1 MIILYKNTLRMIR
14 FESLKS
20 LSTIF
25 IVVVLLG
32 FSSQDLSAQQDPHYT
47 QYMYNMNIVNPA
59 YAGSRGTLSIG
70 VLGRT
75 QWVGLDGA
83 PKTLTGAIHAPVGKN
98 LGAGFSAII
107 DEVGPVK
114 EQNVY
119 ADISYTVSLSE
130 EGRLAF
136 GLKGGVTLFN
146 TNFTNII
153 LPQTPRGADEF
164 FDDNINRTF
173 PNFGAGVYYYNE
185 KFYIGLSAPN
195 FLETLHFEKE
205 NNTITRAAEETH
217 YFLTS
222 GYVFD
227 LSQSTK
233 FKPSVMLKGVQGSP
247 LSVDVSANF
256 LFNDRL
262 EVGANYR
269 LDDSVSLLA
278 NFGVTPSMRI
288 GYAYDLTTTNLG
300 NYNSGTH
307 EAFLLWDI
315 DFSKKNLKSPRFF

>member
-1 MIILYKNTLRMIR
+1 MLILDKKVIGMIR
-14 FESLKS
+14 FQNLTTR
-20 LSTIF
+20 LSVF
-25 IVVVLLG
+25 VLLLVLG
-32 FSSQDLSAQQDPHYT
+32 FTSLDSVAQQDPHYT

-70 VLGRT
+70 LLGRT

-83 PKTLTGAIHAPVGKN
+83 PKTLTGVIHAPVGKN
-98 LGAGFSAII
+98 LGAGFSAIV

-114 EQNVY
+114 EQNIY
-119 ADISYTVSLSE
+119 ADISYTISLSE

-136 GLKGGVTLFN
+136 GLKGGITLFN
-146 TNFTNII
+146 TDFTNIT

-164 FDDNINRTF
+164 FDDNINRSF

-185 KFYIGLSAPN
+185 KFYVGLSAPN

-227 LSQSTK
+227 LSQTTK

-278 NFGVTPSMRI
+278 NFGVTPSLRI

>member
-1 MIILYKNTLRMIR
+1 MFRVSNNSIKMNKRVKNINRLT
-14 FESLKS
+14 
-20 LSTIF
+20 F
-25 IVVVLLG
+25 ILLG
-32 FSSQDLSAQQDPHYT
+32 LLVGFMSYDLEAQQDPHYT

-83 PKTLTGAIHAPVGKN
+83 PQTLTGVIHAPVGKN
-98 LGAGFSAII
+98 LGAGFSAIV

-114 EQNVY
+114 EQNIY
-119 ADISYTVSLSE
+119 ADISYTISLSE

-136 GLKGGVTLFN
+136 GLKGGITLFN
-146 TNFTNII
+146 TDFTNIL

-164 FDDNINRTF
+164 FDDNINRSF

>member
-1 MIILYKNTLRMIR
+1 MRSKQTIVYR
-14 FESLKS
+14 FLVV
-20 LSTIF
+20 F
-25 IVVVLLG
+25 IGLLLG
-32 FSSQDLSAQQDPHYT
+32 LWSQDLGAQQDPQYT
-47 QYMYNMNIVNPA
+47 QYMYNMNVINPA

-70 VLGRT
+70 ILGRT
-75 QWVGLDGA
+75 QWVGIDDA
-83 PKTLTGAIHAPVGKN
+83 PKTVTATIHAPVGKN
-98 LGAGFSAII
+98 LGAGFTAIA
-107 DEVGPVK
+107 DELGPVK
-114 EQNVY
+114 EQNIY
-119 ADISYTVSLSE
+119 ADISYTISLSE

-146 TNFTNII
+146 ADLTSIL
-153 LPQTPRGADEF
+153 LPQNDI
-164 FDDNINRTF
+164 DDLFGERLNRTF
-173 PNFGAGVYYYNE
+173 PNFGGGVYYYNE
-185 KFYIGLSAPN
+185 KFYVGLSAPN
-195 FLETLHFEKE
+195 FLETVHFEKGG
-205 NNTITRAAEETH
+205 NAITRAAEETH

-227 LSQSTK
+227 LSENTK

-278 NFGVTPSMRI
+278 NFGVTPSLRL
-288 GYAYDLTTTNLG
+288 GYAYDYTTTNLG